1 MGDNLY
7 SCPAMLLRKKHIV
20 LLKGAAALTVQ
31 STHNYTVVIFFFR
44 QSVAPGF
51 HHDVFLC
58 TFLRVSQRAM
68 KTARKKKFKG
78 KKNHQSSVF
87 TAAVEVVFMT
97 FLKVR
102 KCASWEM
109 ETHFAK

>member
-7 SCPAMLLRKKHIV
+7 SCPAMLLRKHIV

-31 STHNYTVVIFFFR
+31 STHNYTVVIFIFLG

-58 TFLRVSQRAM
+58 TFLGVSHL
-68 KTARKKKFKG
+68 RKSDENAEKKFKG
-78 KKNHQSSVF
+78 EKK
-87 TAAVEVVFMT
+87 
-97 FLKVR
+97 
-102 KCASWEM
+102 
-109 ETHFAK
+109 